1 MRLYLFVFMLI
12 ASGSCFSQSAKLKIW
27 LDPISEG
34 LMREHGFELDHGT
47 IKPGHFIIN
56 DFSAREVEWLTA
68 AGVRF
73 ETLEEDLETYYVE
86 RNLLSEAERSSRAN
100 CISSGGTEFEQP
112 DNFKL
117 GSMGGFF
124 TYEEFMENIDSMAFL
139 YPDLITQRAAI
150 DTFLTHENR
159 PIYWLKI
166 SDNPSVNEA
175 EPEVLYT
182 AIHHAR
188 EPQSLSQL
196 IFYMWYVLENYGQN
210 DTVTYLVDNTE
221 MYFVPMINPDGYI
234 QNQTTNPNGGG
245 LWRKNRRDN
254 LDGEFGVDL
263 NRNYG
268 FEWGYD
274 NTGSS
279 PSTSSNTYR
288 GLGAFSEPETKA
300 VKWLCEQNTF
310 SFALNY
316 HAHGNYVIY
325 PWGYITA
332 PLTPDSNYFIRS
344 AQLLT
349 AENSYVY
356 GTGYETVGYAVNG
369 DSDDWM
375 YGEQTAKNKIF
386 SMTPEVGNSGD
397 GFWPVSTRIIP
408 LSQENVRPNLLLSHL
423 AGMYVEMSD
432 KSPAMISSTTGSID
446 VDIERLGLQ
455 FDPNN
460 TYSLEP
466 VSSNVISTSGSA
478 TYIFMN
484 IGDAVSES
492 FPFVLDASIQ
502 PGDEVVFGL
511 KSSHTGFTT
520 TQEIVKIF
528 GDPAIALSNSADN
541 MVDFTSFS
549 WSNTDEEF
557 VSPSSS
563 ITDSP
568 YEFYS
573 NNSINEIE
581 YERIIDMRNSLHG
594 YLTFQAKW
602 HIEGGWDYVQLMA
615 SPVNQ
620 NDWSPLCGL
629 YTREGSSD
637 QDEGQPLWDGLQS
650 NWVDE
655 RVDLN
660 DYAGQRIK
668 LKFRLVSDQFVTY
681 DGFYFDDLEFAVLQ
695 DPNAEIPI
703 DTGYVDS
710 VVSVGQELWNED
722 AFTLFPNPAVDAV
735 RIESNKID
743 ALVEVFDINGRRVL
757 SRSIKNKAT
766 IQTGSWEPGFYTVRL
781 SSDSGAASKS
791 LVVLP

>member
-1 MRLYLFVFMLI
+1 MRLSLFLCMLI
-12 ASGSCFSQSAKLKIW
+12 STGNCFSQSAKLKIW
-27 LDPISEG
+27 LDPISES
-34 LMREHGFELDHGT
+34 LLQEHGFELDHGT

-56 DFSAREVEWLTA
+56 DFSVREVEWLDN
-68 AGVRF
+68 AGVQY
-73 ETLEEDLETYYVE
+73 ETLVEDLETYYVE
-86 RNLLSEAERSSRAN
+86 RNLVPEAARSSREN
-100 CISSGGTEFEQP
+100 CLSSGGTEYEKP
-112 DNFKL
+112 DHFRL
-117 GSMGGFF
+117 GMMGGFF
-124 TYEEFMENIDSMAFL
+124 TYEEFLENLDSMAFL
-139 YPDLITQRAAI
+139 YPDLITQRAVI

-196 IFYMWYVLENYGQN
+196 LYFMWYVLENYGQN
-210 DTVTYLVDNTE
+210 DEITYLVDHTE
-221 MYFVPMINPDGYI
+221 MYFIPMINPDGYNH
-234 QNQTTNPNGGG
+234 NQTTNANGGG
-245 LWRKNRRDN
+245 LWRKNKRDN

-274 NTGSS
+274 NNGSS
-279 PSTSSNTYR
+279 PTTSSQTYR
-288 GLGAFSEPETKA
+288 GPSAFSEPETKA

-332 PLTPDSNYFIRS
+332 PLTPDSSFFIRS

-349 AENSYVY
+349 AENSYIY

-386 SMTPEVGNSGD
+386 SMTPEVGTASD
-397 GFWPVSTRIIP
+397 GFWPVSARIVP
-408 LSQENVRPNLLLSHL
+408 LSQENVRPNMLLSHL
-423 AGMYVEMSD
+423 AGMYVEMQD
-432 KSPAMISSTTGSID
+432 KSPATISSTSGVID

-460 TYSLEP
+460 SYTLEAI
-466 VSSNVISTSGSA
+466 SSNIVSTSGSV
-478 TYIFMN
+478 TYTSMN
-484 IGDAVSES
+484 IGDVISES
-492 FPFVLDASIQ
+492 FPFILDASIQ
-502 PGDEVVFGL
+502 AGDEIVFGL
-511 KSSHTGFTT
+511 KSSHTDFTS
-520 TQEIVKIF
+520 TQEIVKVF
-528 GDPAIALSNSADN
+528 GSPTVALSNPGEN
-541 MVDFTSFS
+541 MDDFSSFN

-557 VSPSSS
+557 VSPSES

-568 YEFYS
+568 SAFYG
-573 NNSINEIE
+573 NSSFNEIE
-581 YERIIDMRNSLHG
+581 YERIIDMRNSLYG
-594 YLTFQAKW
+594 YLSFQAMW
-602 HIEGGWDYVQLMA
+602 HIEGGWDYVQLLA
-615 SPVNQ
+615 SPVDQ
-620 NDWSPLCGL
+620 EDWSPLCGL
-629 YTREGSSD
+629 YTREGTPN

-650 NWVDE
+650 DWVAE

-668 LKFRLVSDQFVTY
+668 VKFRLVSDQFVTY
-681 DGFYFDDLEFAVLQ
+681 DGYYFDDLEFITLHDASSGV
-695 DPNAEIPI
+695 PI
-703 DTGYVDS
+703 DTGYIDS
-710 VVSVGQELWNED
+710 VVSVGQGISSVE
-722 AFTLFPNPAVDAV
+722 AFSLFPNPAKEEVH
-735 RIESNKID
+735 IESSSTES
-743 ALVEVFDINGRRVL
+743 LVEVFDINGKRML
-757 SRSIKNKAT
+757 SRSIQNKAV
-766 IQTGSWEPGFYTVRL
+766 IKTGGWEPGFYIVRL
-781 SSDSGAASKS
+781 SSRSGAESKG